1 MPGHARINGHLMLD
15 LEDLR
20 LVRAIGASR
29 SLASAA
35 RLLDLTPPAVTLRL
49 QRMEARLEVRL
60 AVRQSK
66 GIALTDEGQ
75 RLYQEAVAILERV
88 EALPLSLS
96 GDHGDVQGTLRVVA
110 PFGFGRK
117 YVARIVRDVQRAHP
131 KLEISLHLSESP
143 LTSASGADVVIHVG
157 SLKSSSWIGYPLAPN
172 ERFLCASPGY
182 ARRIGALSHPSDLA
196 RYDCLCLRENDE
208 DIVRWRFSQAGDG
221 EGDARRSAV
230 IRVTGALSSND
241 GTVITDWALAGLGI
255 VERSEWDVAPLLA
268 SGKLVRLLPDW
279 HLPPAPVTALL
290 PSRTG
295 RSARQRVFLEAAT
308 QFLAPPPWRAKVPPP
323 APH

>member
-1 MPGHARINGHLMLD
+1 MLD
-15 LEDLR
+15 LDDLR

-35 RLLDLTPPAVTLRL
+35 RLLDLTPPAVTVRL
-49 QRMEARLEVRL
+49 QRMESRLGVRL
-60 AVRQSK
+60 AVRQPK
-66 GIALTDEGQ
+66 GIELTDEGQ
-75 RLYQEAVAILERV
+75 RLHQEAIDILERV
-88 EALPLSLS
+88 DALPGSIA

-117 YVARIVRDVQRAHP
+117 YVARIVRDVQRAHR
-131 KLEISLHLSESP
+131 KLDISLHLSESP

-182 ARRIGALSHPSDLA
+182 ARRITALNHPSDLA

-208 DIVRWRFSQAGDG
+208 DIPRWRFSQRADG
-221 EGDARRSAV
+221 KGESRRSAV

-295 RSARQRVFLEAAT
+295 RSARQRIFVDAAK
-308 QFLAPPPWRAKVPPP
+308 QFLDPPPWRGKA
-323 APH
+323 

>member
-1 MPGHARINGHLMLD
+1 MLD
-15 LEDLR
+15 LDDLR

-35 RLLDLTPPAVTLRL
+35 RLLDLTPPAVTVRL
-49 QRMEARLEVRL
+49 QRMESRLGVRL
-60 AVRQSK
+60 AVRQPK
-66 GIALTDEGQ
+66 GIELTDEGQ
-75 RLYQEAVAILERV
+75 RLHQEAVDILERV
-88 EALPLSLS
+88 DALPGNIA

-117 YVARIVRDVQRAHP
+117 YVARIVRDVQRAHR
-131 KLEISLHLSESP
+131 KLDISLHLSESP

-182 ARRIGALSHPSDLA
+182 ARRITALNHPSDLA

-208 DIVRWRFSQAGDG
+208 DIPRWRFSQRADG
-221 EGDARRSAV
+221 KGESRRSAV

-295 RSARQRVFLEAAT
+295 RSARQRIFVDAAK
-308 QFLAPPPWRAKVPPP
+308 QFLDPPPWRGKA
-323 APH
+323 

>member
-1 MPGHARINGHLMLD
+1 MLDIPSIKADAMLD
-15 LEDLR
+15 LDDLR

-29 SLASAA
+29 SLAAAA
-35 RLLDLTPPAVTLRL
+35 RLLDLTPPAVTIRL
-49 QRMEARLEVRL
+49 QRMEARLNARL
-60 AVRQSK
+60 AVRQPK

-75 RLYQEAVAILERV
+75 RLYQEAVGILERV
-88 EALPLSLS
+88 EALPVSIA

-110 PFGFGRK
+110 PLGFGRK

-131 KLEISLHLSESP
+131 RLEISLHLSDSP
-143 LTSASGADVVIHVG
+143 LTSASGADVVVHVG
-157 SLKSSSWIGYPLAPN
+157 SLKSSSWVGYPLAPN

-182 ARRIGALSHPSDLA
+182 ARRIKDLDHPSDLT

-208 DIVRWRFSQAGDG
+208 DIPRWRFSPGDVNG
-221 EGDARRSAV
+221 ESRRSAV

-241 GTVITDWALAGLGI
+241 GTVITEWALAGLGI

-279 HLPPAPVTALL
+279 RLPPAPVTALL

-295 RSARQRVFLEAAT
+295 RSARQRVFLEAAR
-308 QFLAPPPWRAKVPPP
+308 QFLDPPPWRRKA
-323 APH
+323 

>member
-1 MPGHARINGHLMLD
+1 MLDTLHIKRHEMLD
-15 LEDLR
+15 LDDLR
-20 LVRAIGASR
+20 LVRAIGTSR

-35 RLLDLTPPAVTLRL
+35 RLLDLTPPAVTIRL
-49 QRMEARLEVRL
+49 QRMEARLNARL
-60 AVRQSK
+60 AVRQPK
-66 GIALTDEGQ
+66 GVALTDEGQ
-75 RLYQEAVAILERV
+75 RLYQEAVDILERV
-88 EALPLSLS
+88 EALPVSIS

-110 PFGFGRK
+110 PLGFGRK
-117 YVARIVRDVQRAHP
+117 YVARIVRDLQRAHP
-131 KLEISLHLSESP
+131 KLDIALHLSDSP
-143 LTSASGADVVIHVG
+143 LTSASGADVVVHVG

-172 ERFLCASPGY
+172 ERFLCASPAY
-182 ARRIGALSHPSDLA
+182 ARRIKALNHPSDLA

-208 DIVRWRFSQAGDG
+208 DIPRWRFSSGGDVKG
-221 EGDARRSAV
+221 APRRSAV

-241 GTVITDWALAGLGI
+241 GTVITEWALAGLGI

-268 SGKLVRLLPDW
+268 NGRLVRLLPDW

-308 QFLAPPPWRAKVPPP
+308 RLLSPPPWRGKA
-323 APH
+323 

>member
-1 MPGHARINGHLMLD
+1 MLD
-15 LEDLR
+15 LDDLR

-29 SLASAA
+29 SLAAAA
-35 RLLDLTPPAVTLRL
+35 RLLDLTPPAVTVRL
-49 QRMEARLEVRL
+49 QRMESRLDVRL
-60 AVRQSK
+60 AVRQPK
-66 GIALTDEGQ
+66 GIELTDEGQ
-75 RLYQEAVAILERV
+75 RLYQEAVEILERV
-88 EALPLSLS
+88 DALPGNVT
-96 GDHGDVQGTLRVVA
+96 GDHGGVRGTLRVVA

-117 YVARIVRDVQRAHP
+117 YVARIVRDVQRANP
-131 KLEISLHLSESP
+131 KLDISLHLSESP
-143 LTSASGADVVIHVG
+143 LASGSGADVVIHVG

-182 ARRIGALSHPSDLA
+182 ARRIHALNHPSDLA

-208 DIVRWRFSQAGDG
+208 DIPRWRFTQRVDGKREAG
-221 EGDARRSAV
+221 RSAV

-295 RSARQRVFLEAAT
+295 RSARQRAFLEAAK
-308 QFLAPPPWRAKVPPP
+308 QFLDPPPWRNNAR
-323 APH
+323 AASRD

>member
-1 MPGHARINGHLMLD
+1 MWGLMLGNISIKNHEMLD
-15 LEDLR
+15 LDDLR
-20 LVRAIGASR
+20 LVRAIGASH

-35 RLLDLTPPAVTLRL
+35 RLLDLTPPAVTIRL
-49 QRMEARLEVRL
+49 QRMEARLNVRL
-60 AVRQSK
+60 AVRRPK

-75 RLYQEAVAILERV
+75 RLYQEAVGILERV
-88 EALPLSLS
+88 EALPVNIS

-182 ARRIGALSHPSDLA
+182 ARRIHELEHPSDLA

-208 DIVRWRFSQAGDG
+208 DVPRWRFSQAGDG
-221 EGDARRSAV
+221 KGEARRSAV

-308 QFLAPPPWRAKVPPP
+308 RFFDPPPWRGKV
-323 APH
+323 

>member
-1 MPGHARINGHLMLD
+1 MLRNASIKRYAMLD

-35 RLLDLTPPAVTLRL
+35 RLLDLTPPAVTIRL
-49 QRMEARLEVRL
+49 QRMEARLDVRL
-60 AVRQSK
+60 AVRQPK

-75 RLYQEAVAILERV
+75 RLYQEAIEILERV
-88 EALPLSLS
+88 EALPVNIS

-143 LTSASGADVVIHVG
+143 LGSASGADVVVHVG
-157 SLKSSSWIGYPLAPN
+157 TLKSSSWIGYPLAPN

-182 ARRIGALSHPSDLA
+182 ARRIGELNHPSDLS

-208 DIVRWRFSQAGDG
+208 DVPRWHFSQPGDNKG
-221 EGDARRSAV
+221 EARRTAV

-268 SGKLVRLLPDW
+268 NGKLVRLLPDW

-295 RSARQRVFLEAAT
+295 RSARQRVFLDAAK
-308 QFLAPPPWRAKVPPP
+308 QFLDPPPWRGKA
-323 APH
+323 